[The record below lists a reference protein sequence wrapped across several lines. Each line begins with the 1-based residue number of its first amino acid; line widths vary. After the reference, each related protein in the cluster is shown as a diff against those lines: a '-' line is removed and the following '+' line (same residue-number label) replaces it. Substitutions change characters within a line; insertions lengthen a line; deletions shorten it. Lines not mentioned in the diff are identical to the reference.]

1 VVHGEQARR
10 RVRYPEFAQIDIA
23 RYHRQAPPLVDVDCQ
38 RRIHG
43 TQAVQRHHAEREGG
57 ELHRIGVEHT
67 GEQHDQCGLAEDEAY
82 GCPDLHPVEEVHHVP
97 GDAGCDYL
105 GPVTGDRG
113 REKQPGS
120 GKPVIVAVGQHRGD
134 EEQWV

>member
-1 VVHGEQARR
+1 M
-10 RVRYPEFAQIDIA
+10 
-23 RYHRQAPPLVDVDCQ
+23 
-38 RRIHG
+38 
-43 TQAVQRHHAEREGG
+43 QRHHAEREGG

-67 GEQHDQCGLAEDEAY
+67 GEQHDQRGLAEDEAY
-82 GCPDLHPVEEVHHVP
+82 RRADLHPVEEVHHVR
-97 GDAGCDYL
+97 GDARSMFL

-113 REKQPGS
+113 REKRPRS